1 MAKADYCWWRGAEL
15 RNMCTGDNFSDPSQ
29 DFVQNNSIF
38 IATTVN
44 RQSLDVLYKEA
55 NSSSQEVV
63 DRLNENPDDYWT
75 LDQVRHEINNLYLR
89 KFA

>member
-1 MAKADYCWWRGAEL
+1 
-15 RNMCTGDNFSDPSQ
+15 MCTGDNFSDPSQ